1 MLKQSLRLFV
11 VLSFAL
17 FANLLWAAKAVD
29 YTPPDFIPDQVV
41 SDEKII
47 YLLSKS
53 NKSVYRWSIATSAY
67 LSPLTVGLVKDD
79 VEYLPTTIE
88 VAPGHSRLYI
98 GYETGDIR
106 YLALSGAATERN
118 FATTAMP
125 IKELAAAG
133 KYLIVVDGTSNYVGN
148 RYSFNNRGTIIEQ
161 SSSYLD
167 LVDHHIWSPADS
179 KVYRVDSSQVDATS
193 IDQKTGRFGIRSFL
207 FSTHSLGTNG
217 PILSISADGR
227 YLLTHTGTIAAPLS
241 RNILLGNVGSWI
253 TAGKFLP
260 DGSIVSL
267 RGVFYSWPSKAMLKM
282 HDANLRVVEQREYAG
297 EVLNIYGTASK
308 YAVLMVNN
316 EKLEIH
322 TYVPNPDSDGDG
334 VANTSDAFPL
344 DAAASRDADKDGYPD
359 AWNKNQNA
367 SSSPTGL
374 VLDAYPKDAECNS
387 LAQGDGKLCNYT
399 ATTPVFTPDAV
410 TSDAKTVY
418 LLSIYN
424 KKIYRWSI
432 EKGTYI
438 SPLKPGITSGY
449 QQLFPT
455 TMAFAED
462 QNRLYLGYSSGA
474 VNYVQPSGSSTVTEK
489 PFATVDSAVS
499 KLVPAGKMLVIQDQI
514 SRYSFDS
521 KAVQKDKKQQYPDS
535 AKYTW
540 DKVNSRLYFLNSSY
554 TNYQFYYFLVNQTSG
569 KLSEYK
575 SSAFNINNSLGNLLT
590 LSPDARQ
597 ILLGNGDIFK
607 AENLSLS
614 RSLGRRSDAAKWL
627 ADGSIVQA
635 YSLGQKI
642 VLSRI
647 DQSNQLLETT
657 SFDGDSLVG
666 IFGTDKALVVL
677 AFRFG
682 KLVSY
687 AYTPKDDIDGDK
699 VPNAQDAFPNDPAA
713 SVDSDNDGYPDS
725 WNRGYNQSKS
735 TTGLVLDA
743 YPKDSACALISD
755 GNGTI
760 CDYAARVPAF
770 IPDQIINEGDIVYL
784 LSKANNRIYRWS
796 ITAGNYIN
804 PLVVGTKEGTNTLA
818 PTSFAIVAD
827 HQRVY
832 LGYSNGQINYIN
844 LDGAKENSFAIKTAG
859 HQQLVAAGKYL
870 LINSAY
876 QYSSSGELGIYDKSG
891 AAMFNG
897 GSFYTSY
904 TFGWDAVNST
914 VYSFRDN
921 TSPNDLLFRVIDQA
935 TGNVTA
941 SGESPYHGDYL
952 IKSPIR
958 PSTDGSLVLLGSG
971 DLYEQSQLKWVG
983 SLGTQI
989 DDARWLADN
998 SLVTIKNH
1006 DSLINLQRR
1015 DTTLKLV
1022 EEISFAGIG
1031 LGIFGSDSKMVVLAL
1046 DDEGKLQAHV
1056 YSPSNDTDADGVS
1069 NTADA
1074 FPMDPAASVDTD
1086 NDGYPDSWNSGKDA
1100 VDSTSGLTLDAYPV
1114 DSACYLSEHGDGSN
1128 CDYAATMPEF
1138 IPDQIVSD
1146 GDIIY
1151 YLSKSNGRI
1160 YRWSIADEKFINPWI
1175 VGITQGFTRVSPRKM
1190 ALSQVHGRMYL
1201 GYETGQVRYINLS
1214 GVKENDFTAVAMS
1227 VNGLAAVGDHL
1238 LVQDSSG
1245 AWATHYI
1252 YDAAGALTDSKDW
1265 NYYSHEYAWDSVNS
1279 KVYFFRDDTSPN
1291 DLHFEVIDPA
1301 TGMITQEGETP
1312 YHGAYNTLGVIR
1324 VSGDGTRVL
1333 LGSGDIYNGADLTW
1347 ATSVG
1352 AMVDARWL
1360 ADSSLVT
1367 VKNSGNQFVVE
1378 RRDASLRLVEQRIFA
1393 GEVLGIFG
1401 SDTEMTLSAF
1411 IDGKLGAYAYVPSD
1425 DSDNDGVENTLDA
1438 FPLDPAASVDTDND
1452 GYPDAWNVGYTQA
1465 DSTSNL
1471 NLDAYPQDSACYLP
1485 AHGNGTDCDYG
1496 ATIPNYVPDQI
1507 ASDAEYIYLLSS
1519 TNQRIYRWSL
1529 VDKKY
1534 VNPFV
1539 IGYKQGLATSLPKK
1553 MALSEAHQ
1561 RIYLGYESGAIRYVD
1576 LATGQELPFANTAMA
1591 VNGLASVGNYL
1602 LAQDYSGA
1610 WAAHYIFDQ
1619 TGTMTDYKDWNYAST
1634 EYTWSP
1640 LDSRVYYSGYWEAVD
1655 QETGKITS
1663 QGSLPYAYG
1672 YDQLGTRVSP
1682 DGSMVLLGNGAIY
1695 SSIDL
1700 SLQKN
1705 LSTSL
1710 RDALWTGFAL
1720 TTLEYNQLKV
1730 RSPIDF
1736 SELQSHPVTGTALR
1750 IVADG
1755 QYAVVVHVV
1764 NGAVQFSQFAIGD
1777 SDGDGLPKWWEESN
1791 GLDDDYAGDAALDSD
1806 GDTLTNLEEY
1816 QAKTNASLVDT
1827 DGDGI
1832 SDGDEVK
1839 TYFTNPIKTD
1849 SDADGLTDYVE
1860 LFDHQTD
1867 PLNPD
1872 TDNDTYS
1879 DYAEVSV
1886 YATDPKDAT
1895 SVPTAITTMQ
1905 ESFEADTLSPL
1916 WVAGTNNNAN
1926 WTVDISSAF
1935 AGANSIRS
1943 GAVDHNQR
1951 SSIVFKGLFA
1961 AGTLSFHARVDAEGC
1976 CDKLQLFVDGEWR
1989 LEVSAYSSPWAQY
2002 SVQLTSG
2009 NHEIEWRYSKD
2020 SSVVTGADAAWIDK
2034 VEFTAN

>member
-1 MLKQSLRLFV
+1 MLKQSLHLLIV
-11 VLSFAL
+11 ISFAF

-41 SDEKII
+41 SDDKII

-53 NKSVYRWSIATSAY
+53 NKAIYRWSIATSAY

-79 VEYLPTTIE
+79 VEYLPTIIE
-88 VAPGHSRLYI
+88 VAPGHSRLYV
-98 GYETGDIR
+98 GYATGDIR
-106 YLALSGAATERN
+106 YLALSGTATERN

-133 KYLIVVDGTSNYVGN
+133 KYLIVVDGTSDYVGN
-148 RYSFNNRGTIIEQ
+148 RYSFNNRGSILYQ
-161 SSSYLD
+161 
-167 LVDHHIWSPADS
+167 
-179 KVYRVDSSQVDATS
+179 DSSQYDLRYQYRWSPVDSKLYLSDDKFVAYTTV
-193 IDQKTGRFGIRSFL
+193 DQKNGKFGTGSFL
-207 FSTHSLGTNG
+207 FYSHGYYALD
-217 PILSISADGR
+217 PIFSISADGR
-227 YLLTHTGTIAAPLS
+227 YLLANDGAIVDASKRDLRLAD
-241 RNILLGNVGSWI
+241 IGSEL

-260 DGSIVSL
+260 DGRIVSL
-267 RGVFYSWPSKAMLKM
+267 SRNYYWPSRTILEMR
-282 HDANLRVVEQREYAG
+282 DANLRVVEQREYAG
-297 EVLNIYGTASK
+297 EALNIYGTASK
-308 YAVLMVNN
+308 YAVLLVNN
-316 EKLEIH
+316 NKLEILS
-322 TYVPNPDSDGDG
+322 YVPNPDSDGDG

-387 LAQGDGKLCNYT
+387 LAQGDGKLCNYA

-449 QQLFPT
+449 QELFPT

-462 QNRLYLGYSSGA
+462 QNRLYLGYASGA
-474 VNYVQPSGSSTVTEK
+474 VNYVQPSASSTAVEK
-489 PFATVDSAVS
+489 PFASVDAAVS
-499 KLVPAGKMLVIQDQI
+499 KLVPAGKMLVIQSQI

-521 KAVQKDKKQQYPDS
+521 KAIQKDKKQQYPDS
-535 AKYTW
+535 VKYTW
-540 DKVNSRLYFLNSSY
+540 DKVNSRLYFLSSSY

-607 AENLSLS
+607 AEDLSLS

-627 ADGSIVQA
+627 ADGSIVQV
-635 YSLGQKI
+635 YPLGQKI

-647 DQSNQLLETT
+647 NQSNQLLETT

-666 IFGTDKALVVL
+666 LFGTDKAMVVL

-735 TTGLVLDA
+735 TSGLVLDA

-755 GNGTI
+755 GDGTI

-832 LGYSNGQINYIN
+832 LGYANGQINYIN
-844 LDGAKENSFAIKTAG
+844 LDGAKENSFAIKIEG
-859 HQQLVAAGKYL
+859 QQQLVAAGKYL
-870 LINSAY
+870 LVNSAY
-876 QYSSSGELGIYDKSG
+876 PYSSSGQLGIYDKSG
-891 AAMFNG
+891 TSTVNG
-897 GSFYTSY
+897 DSFYTSN

-914 VYSFRDN
+914 VYLFRDN

-935 TGNVTA
+935 TGKVTA

-952 IKSPIR
+952 IKAPIR
-958 PSTDGSLVLLGSG
+958 PSADGSLILLGSG
-971 DLYEQSQLKWVG
+971 DLYEQEQLKWVG
-983 SLGTQI
+983 SLGAQI

-1006 DSLINLQRR
+1006 NNLIKLQRR
-1015 DTTLKLV
+1015 DTTLKVV
-1022 EEISFAGIG
+1022 EETSFAGIG

-1046 DDEGKLQAHV
+1046 DDEGKVQAHV
-1056 YSPSNDTDADGVS
+1056 YTPSNDTDADGVN

-1086 NDGYPDSWNSGKDA
+1086 NDGYPDSWNTGKDA

-1114 DSACYLSEHGDGSN
+1114 DSACYLSEHGDGTN
-1128 CDYAATMPEF
+1128 CDYAATMPDF
-1138 IPDQIVSD
+1138 IPDQIASD
-1146 GDIIY
+1146 GEVIY

-1175 VGITQGFTRVSPRKM
+1175 VGVTQGFIRVAPRKM
-1190 ALSQVHGRMYL
+1190 ALSQAHGRMYL
-1201 GYETGQVRYINLS
+1201 GYETGQVRYISLS
-1214 GVKENDFTAVAMS
+1214 GAKENEFTAVAMS
-1227 VNGLAAVGDHL
+1227 VDGLAAAGDHL
-1238 LVQDSSG
+1238 LVQDNSG
-1245 AWATHYI
+1245 AWETHYI
-1252 YDAAGALTDSKDW
+1252 FDAAGALTDSKDW
-1265 NYYSHEYAWDSVNS
+1265 NYYSHEYAWDSANS
-1279 KVYFFRDDTSPN
+1279 KIYFFRDDTSPN
-1291 DLHFEVIDPA
+1291 DLHFEVIDPVS
-1301 TGMITQEGETP
+1301 GKITQEGETP
-1312 YHGAYNTLGVIR
+1312 YHGAYNTSGVIR

-1333 LGSGDIYNGADLTW
+1333 LGSGDIYNGTDLTW

-1367 VKNSGNQFVVE
+1367 VKNTGNQFVVE

-1401 SDTEMTLSAF
+1401 SDAEMTLSAF
-1411 IDGKLGAYAYVPSD
+1411 IDGKLGAYTYMPSD
-1425 DSDNDGVENTLDA
+1425 DSDNDGIENTVDA

-1529 VDKKY
+1529 ADKKY
-1534 VNPFV
+1534 VNPLV
-1539 IGYKQGLATSLPKK
+1539 IGYKQDLAISLPEE
-1553 MALSEAHQ
+1553 MALSEGQ
-1561 RIYLGYESGAIRYVD
+1561 RRIYLGYRSGAIRYLD
-1576 LATGQELPFANTAMA
+1576 LQTGRELPFANIPNDNFA
-1591 VNGLASVGNYL
+1591 NLASVGNYL
-1602 LAQDYSGA
+1602 LVERYRIA
-1610 WAAHYIFDQ
+1610 WAEQYIFDEN
-1619 TGTMTDYKDWNYAST
+1619 GSITDRKNFNPPSS

-1640 LDSRVYYSGYWEAVD
+1640 VDSRVYYSGLWATVD
-1655 QETGKITS
+1655 QETGKITN

-1672 YDQLGTRVSP
+1672 YDQLGARVSP
-1682 DGSMVLLGNGAIY
+1682 DGALVLIGNGAIY
-1695 SSIDL
+1695 SSIDF
-1700 SLQKN
+1700 SLQKD
-1705 LSTSL
+1705 LSSSL
-1710 RDALWTGFAL
+1710 SDALWTGFAL

-1764 NGAVQFSQFAIGD
+1764 NGAVQFSRFAIGD
-1777 SDGDGLPKWWEESN
+1777 NDGDGLPKWWEEST
-1791 GLDDDYAGDAALDSD
+1791 GLNDDYAGDAALDSD

-1816 QAKTNASLVDT
+1816 QAKTNPNVVDT

-1839 TYFTNPIKTD
+1839 VYLSSPIKTD
-1849 SDADGLTDYVE
+1849 SDGDGLNDYVE

-1867 PLNPD
+1867 PFNPD
-1872 TDNDTYS
+1872 TDNDSYS
-1879 DYAEVSV
+1879 DYAEISV
-1886 YATDPKDAT
+1886 YATDPKNAA
-1895 SVPTAITTMQ
+1895 SVPPAITTMQ
-1905 ESFEADTLSPL
+1905 ESFEAETLSPL
-1916 WVAGTNNNAN
+1916 WVAGTNSNAN
-1926 WTVDISSAF
+1926 WTVDSSSAF

-1943 GAVDHNQR
+1943 GAINHNQR

-1961 AGTLSFHARVDAEGC
+1961 VGTLSFHARVDAEGC
-1976 CDKLQLFVDGEWR
+1976 CDKLQLYVDGEWR
-1989 LEVSAYSSPWAQY
+1989 LDVSAYSAPWAQY
-2002 SVQLTSG
+2002 SVPLTSG

-2020 SSVVTGADAAWIDK
+2020 GSVVTGADAAWIDK
-2034 VEFTAN
+2034 VEFIAN